1 MNKQG
6 SVESVDDNE
15 SLPETVYDAHDG
27 RNTDIYDICG
37 YIGPTLVCDPQ
48 SDSQQSYLDV
58 SWFCNLSFEGKYFI
72 VKIEFT

>member
-37 YIGPTLVCDPQ
+37 YIGPTLVFDPQ
-48 SDSQQSYLDV
+48 SDSQQSYL
-58 SWFCNLSFEGKYFI
+58 L
-72 VKIEFT
+72 